1 MSRDIKPNL
10 FLKYRSINKL
20 DSSDVDLATLG
31 ESILGFDIAIKE
43 IIRISKI
50 NGDVRLSI
58 CGTREGSLIADIA
71 IQCTQQ
77 VDVLPFDRVEDLLN
91 FLKLVDHEL
100 WLQAEAFFNTAV
112 DVIKSNHRTIN
123 DYFAKNPVDQGML
136 TFLLGWFVSKLFEKA
151 VGQKSFADA
160 RDLPKPYAEGL
171 HRMIKEG
178 KFKKAI
184 KPLVEENLSSLEISA
199 DDSFN
204 KKVVVDNSN
213 FDNYLSEEEKILPQY
228 ENGQKYRFT
237 GKVVAMQCSVGD
249 SLKVQIHGAKKR
261 DRELVAYPP
270 EDKTTKDL
278 DEFYE
283 EDVIITALIKRDS
296 LYHKPK
302 LYIQDISLYQQP
314 LI

>member
-1 MSRDIKPNL
+1 MPTPSKELPRIAVIIPCHNQSKYVEQALVSVAEQDYPN
-10 FLKYRSINKL
+10 KTIYI
-20 DSSDVDLATLG
+20 SD
-31 ESILGFDIAIKE
+31 
-43 IIRISKI
+43 
-50 NGDVRLSI
+50 
-58 CGTREGSLIADIA
+58 
-71 IQCTQQ
+71 
-77 VDVLPFDRVEDLLN
+77 
-91 FLKLVDHEL
+91 
-100 WLQAEAFFNTAV
+100 EAST
-112 DVIKSNHRTIN
+112 
-123 DYFAKNPVDQGML
+123 
-136 TFLLGWFVSKLFEKA
+136 
-151 VGQKSFADA
+151 
-160 RDLPKPYAEGL
+160 
-171 HRMIKEG
+171 
-178 KFKKAI
+178 
-184 KPLVEENLSSLEISA
+184 